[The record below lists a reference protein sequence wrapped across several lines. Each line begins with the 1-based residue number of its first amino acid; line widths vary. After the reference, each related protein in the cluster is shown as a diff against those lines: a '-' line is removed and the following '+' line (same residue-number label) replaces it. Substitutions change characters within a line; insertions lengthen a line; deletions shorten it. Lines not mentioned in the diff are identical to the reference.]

1 MFIPAMLLI
10 VLMSMTFYQNDR
22 ERHLTEVRSYSTQLL
37 LERQQFISQQNRE
50 IVNDLMY
57 IADLPSV
64 HLLLVDPAKVPAGHL
79 EKVLTTLSNTRSIY
93 RKIRLLDTSGQ
104 EVLNVE
110 CLSGKGARAVPQ
122 LLLAKQDTRQY
133 FTESLRLE
141 ASEIYVSRF
150 ELSNPSSSDAG
161 NQPVPV
167 IRYAIQVRGDDGKVQ
182 GIVVITCSGKALLK
196 AQMEQGVTSS
206 SKSMLLTPEGNFIS
220 GAPDGRDWSFLYE
233 ARQNSSFGDRF
244 SEEWQRIAPQQSGQ
258 FTSPKGLFT
267 FRRLYLAQ
275 GAGNSGRLSAR
286 DHYWIMV
293 HYYPAEVLQA
303 IMPSPT
309 YPIIL
314 LLVAGLI
321 MLSGSVALSIRIE
334 RSRHSRMQLE
344 MLAQE
349 LQEKESRFRR
359 LFEDSPE
366 AVFLINPDT
375 SIIEGSNN
383 KACNLTGLSC
393 NSLSGKHITVLH
405 PRELETAV
413 KGCFERQLQQARRS
427 GTSIPEETVVLNRD
441 GRKIPVEIISQIIR
455 LGDHEIIYG
464 IYHDISRQKQAE
476 AELREKTQLLETITA
491 SVPAGV
497 YMKDLEGR
505 YRFANRYYL
514 DYLGQ
519 SAEDIVGKTDYDLF
533 PGAAADRYVSDD
545 RDVIT
550 NGHAII
556 NIEEDAIFPGH
567 PAIPVLT
574 NKIPLLGADGLIEGL
589 VGISMDRSAQK
600 ASDDRNRELENQLR
614 NRQKLEMLGTLS
626 GGIAHE
632 FNNIL
637 TPITGFTEM
646 ALRELPEGSR
656 VVSKLKYILNGAH
669 RAKKMVQQMLVFSR
683 KQPADFRMQ
692 KLQPVILESID
703 FLRQTIPSYVLLDKH
718 IDDFDDL
725 ALCDAMRIQ
734 QVVTNLCANGWQAME
749 DNGGTLV
756 VDLRRS
762 VVDSETASR
771 SEKLE
776 TGIAY
781 AILRVADSGKG
792 MPPNVIERMF
802 DPFFTTKEVGK
813 GTGLGLSV
821 VYGIIE
827 EHKGAILV
835 ESVEGKG
842 TTVSVYLPL
851 GDEGA
856 HTLATVQHHSDT
868 SDNAHT
874 AC

>member
-10 VLMSMTFYQNDR
+10 VIMSMSFYQNDL
-22 ERHLTEVRSYSTQLL
+22 ERHMTEVRSHATQLL

-50 IVNDLMY
+50 IVNDLRY
-57 IADLPSV
+57 IADLPSI
-64 HLLLVDPAKVPAGHL
+64 HLLLINPVKVPAGHL
-79 EKVLTTLSNTRSIY
+79 EKVLATLSNTRTIY
-93 RKIRLLDTSGQ
+93 RRIRLLDTSGQ
-104 EVLNVE
+104 ELLNVE
-110 CLSGKGARAVPQ
+110 YLSGKGARAIPRS
-122 LLLAKQDTRQY
+122 LLAKQDPRQY
-133 FTESLRLE
+133 FTEYLQLR

-150 ELSNPSSSDAG
+150 ELSPPSSSGTLIRAE
-161 NQPVPV
+161 PV
-167 IRYAIQVRGDDGKVQ
+167 IRYAMQVRDDDGKVQ
-182 GIVVITCSGKALLK
+182 GIVVISCSGKALVK
-196 AQMEQGVTSS
+196 TQNEQGATSS
-206 SKSMLLTPEGNFIS
+206 TKSMLLTPEGKFIS
-220 GAPDGRDWSFLYE
+220 GAPDGSVWSFLYE
-233 ARQNSSFGDRF
+233 GRQKSSFDNQF
-244 SEEWQRIAPQQSGQ
+244 SEEWQRIARLQSGQ
-258 FTSPKGLFT
+258 FNSRNGLFT
-267 FRRLYLAQ
+267 FRRIYLAR
-275 GAGNSGRLSAR
+275 GAGNSGPLSAR
-286 DHYWIMV
+286 DNYWIMV
-293 HYYPAEVLQA
+293 LYHPAGLLETLL
-303 IMPSPT
+303 PSPR
-309 YPIIL
+309 YPILL

-321 MLSGSVALSIRIE
+321 MLSGSVALSLRIE

-375 SIIEGSNN
+375 GFIEGSNK
-383 KACNLTGLSC
+383 KACRLTGLSWD
-393 NSLSGKHITVLH
+393 SLSGKHVTVLH
-405 PRELETAV
+405 PSDLETAV

-427 GTSIPEETVVLNRD
+427 GTSIPEESVVLNRD

-455 LGDHEIIYG
+455 LENHEIIYG
-464 IYHDISRQKQAE
+464 IYHDISRRKQAE
-476 AELREKTQLLETITA
+476 AGLREKTRLLETISA

-497 YMKDLEGR
+497 YMKDREGR
-505 YRFANRYYL
+505 YLFANRYYL
-514 DYLGQ
+514 EYLGKF
-519 SAEDIVGKTDYDLF
+519 AEDIVGKTDFELF

-545 RDVIT
+545 RDVIM
-550 NGHAII
+550 NGRAII
-556 NIEEDAIFPGH
+556 NKEEEAIFPGH

-574 NKIPLLGADGLIEGL
+574 NKIPLIGTDGVIEGL

-614 NRQKLEMLGTLS
+614 NRHKLEMLGTLS

-646 ALRELPEGSR
+646 ALGELPKESR
-656 VVSKLKYILNGAH
+656 AVSRLKYVLNGAH

-703 FLRQTIPSYVLLDKH
+703 FLRHSIPSYVLLEEH

-734 QVVTNLCANGWQAME
+734 QVVTNLCANAWQAME
-749 DNGGTLV
+749 DDGGTLV
-756 VDLRRS
+756 VDIRRC
-762 VVDSETASR
+762 VVNSESAAR

-776 TGIAY
+776 IGKAY
-781 AILRVADSGKG
+781 AILMVADSGKG
-792 MPPNVIERMF
+792 MPPHVIERMF
-802 DPFFTTKEVGK
+802 DPFFTTKGVGK

-835 ESVEGKG
+835 ESSEGKG

-851 GDEGA
+851 AGEGA
-856 HTLATVQHHSDT
+856 QPLETGKHHSDT
-868 SDNAHT
+868 SDHAHT